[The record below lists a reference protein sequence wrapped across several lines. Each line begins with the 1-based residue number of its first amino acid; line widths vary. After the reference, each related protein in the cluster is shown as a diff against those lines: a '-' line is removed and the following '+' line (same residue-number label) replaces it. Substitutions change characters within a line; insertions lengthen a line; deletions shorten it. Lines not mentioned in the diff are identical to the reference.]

1 MFDKQ
6 TPGKQSVETKW
17 IFTDSA
23 QGQCMI
29 GPGWRSCT
37 VTSGPHTHLQVQSQ
51 SNSSEGA
58 LSSLEEVK
66 TKKCIFSENLSNN
79 SFCCR
84 LLPIATSRTTSCE
97 SRETEPKRSWRT
109 RRSCTRGSSQSTKWK
124 FTLMNQRYWDI
135 SRNRFYNLFVQV
147 EKLQVRLD
155 KSYAEKDKLEAKLEY
170 SQSELGKLKAELDK
184 TSSDQNFKYND
195 YNDGR
200 QKITKLELEIERLR
214 QENDRYFINLQNI
227 VGGIFCERP
236 VITIKIPW
244 EIFSR
249 KVVFF
254 AFSLIN
260 GCALLRCPVRHFISL
275 RPPLIPLQSC
285 KM

>member
-6 TPGKQSVETKW
+6 TPGKQSVETNW
-17 IFTDSA
+17 ISTDSA

-29 GPGWRSCT
+29 GACWRSCT
-37 VTSGPHTHLQVQSQ
+37 VTSAPHTPLQVQSQ

-66 TKKCIFSENLSNN
+66 STLQKRCDLLDLFSLLDVAGCLLCNWCWFLRYSWFIQALADRDKQNN
-79 SFCCR
+79 QLREQRDRAEKELKEEKELHERELAEYKMKIHSYESEVKHQQLKRLKIKSF
-84 LLPIATSRTTSCE
+84 A
-97 SRETEPKRSWRT
+97 
-109 RRSCTRGSSQSTKWK
+109 
-124 FTLMNQRYWDI
+124 
-135 SRNRFYNLFVQV
+135 QV

-184 TSSDQNFKYND
+184 SSSDQNFKYND

-214 QENDRYFINLQNI
+214 QENDR
-227 VGGIFCERP
+227 
-236 VITIKIPW
+236 
-244 EIFSR
+244 
-249 KVVFF
+249 
-254 AFSLIN
+254 
-260 GCALLRCPVRHFISL
+260 
-275 RPPLIPLQSC
+275 
-285 KM
+285 